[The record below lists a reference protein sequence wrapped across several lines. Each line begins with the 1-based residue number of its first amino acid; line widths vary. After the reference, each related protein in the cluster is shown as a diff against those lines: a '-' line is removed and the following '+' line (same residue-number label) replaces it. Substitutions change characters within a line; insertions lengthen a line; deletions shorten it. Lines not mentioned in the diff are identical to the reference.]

1 MSSFLSWL
9 AARLGS
15 FRYALYGLY
24 LLTFE
29 ANARVHIVAAVCVFL
44 LAYWL
49 ELQIQ
54 EWLWILTAV
63 FLVFIT
69 EAFNTALEHL
79 ADAAMPEWHSLVGK
93 AKDIAAGAVLL
104 SSIFAILVGIIVLWP
119 KLILH
124 LA

>member
-1 MSSFLSWL
+1 MSSFLNWL

-15 FRYALYGLY
+15 FRFALHGLY
-24 LLTFE
+24 LLIFE
-29 ANARVHIVAAVCVFL
+29 ANARVHMLAATCVCV

-49 ELQIQ
+49 GVSVQ

-69 EAFNTALEHL
+69 EALNTALERL
-79 ADAAMPEWHSLVGK
+79 ADAAMPEWHSLVGQ

-104 SSIFAILVGIIVLWP
+104 SSIFAVLVGIIVLWP